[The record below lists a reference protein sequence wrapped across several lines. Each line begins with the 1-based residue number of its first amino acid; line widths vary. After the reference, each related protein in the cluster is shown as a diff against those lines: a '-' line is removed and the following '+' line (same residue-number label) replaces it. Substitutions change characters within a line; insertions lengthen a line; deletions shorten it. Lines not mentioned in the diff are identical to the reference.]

1 MSRFVHI
8 VDVVFQEILSFLCVI
23 LFMIMMMA
31 VLGQVVFR
39 YGFNAPVS
47 WSEELARYVMIWLA
61 MLGSA
66 LAMRR
71 GQHILLGDLLPMPE
85 RVRVI
90 VRGICAAVV
99 IAMLFVLV
107 WQAWTLVERTAR
119 QITPGLA
126 LPMNW
131 IYAAVPIGCVLM
143 IVGLLLGWTEK
154 PSQEPSQPSDIPAES

>member
-8 VDVVFQEILSFLCVI
+8 FDVIFQTVLSFLCVL
-23 LFMIMMMA
+23 LFTVMMAA
-31 VLGQVVFR
+31 VLGQVVSR

-47 WSEELARYVMIWLA
+47 WSEELARYVMIWMA

-85 RVRVI
+85 RARAVIRV
-90 VRGICAAVV
+90 VCAVV
-99 IAMLFVLV
+99 IVIMLLVLA

-131 IYAAVPIGCVLM
+131 IYAAIPTGCVLM
-143 IVGLLLGWTEK
+143 IVGLLLGWTDK
-154 PSQEPSQPSDIPAES
+154 PQQKSPSSSDLPAEN